1 VSTVYSSI
9 KATCPDGLQS
19 ALESQ
24 DSRSTHVRSEFSYQS
39 AASVEPGLGS
49 LLPARLPIRRL
60 HRGETIYA
68 QGDPARFVYDLVSG
82 WVGLHRDLPD
92 GRRHMVKFLL
102 AGALFGLEPK
112 GVAEGQ
118 GATALTEITIRAM
131 PLSHFDYLRQEL
143 PEFNER
149 LLWILARDNHLASDA
164 LMIMSQGTAIERVAH
179 VLWEVATRLSGPDAP
194 SANLVF
200 RIPLTQQLIANATG
214 LTPIHVNRVIRT
226 IRLRGIVELR
236 RGIMIVR
243 DAKKLAALAG
253 ASAELGVLW
262 RARAPES
269 SHAYSRGSAVGDQKN
284 KGRAAPNLD

>member
-1 VSTVYSSI
+1 MVSATYSSI
-9 KATCPDGLQS
+9 KTISTDGLNGSLASQS
-19 ALESQ
+19 
-24 DSRSTHVRSEFSYQS
+24 SRATPLRPELPPSS
-39 AASVEPGLGS
+39 AARDTSDLGS

-60 HRGETIYA
+60 HRGEIIYA

-92 GRRHMVKFLL
+92 GRRQIVKFLL

-131 PLSHFDYLRQEL
+131 PLSHFDYLRQEV

-149 LLWILARDNHLASDA
+149 ILWFLARDNHLASDT

-179 VLWEVATRLSGPDAP
+179 VLWEIATRLSGPDAP

-214 LTPIHVNRVIRT
+214 LTPIHVNRVVRT

-236 RGIMIVR
+236 RGMMIVR
-243 DAKKLAALAG
+243 DARKLAVLAG
-253 ASAELGVLW
+253 ATTELGVLW
-262 RARAPES
+262 RSRAPVFTS
-269 SHAYSRGSAVGDQKN
+269 VQTWQR
-284 KGRAAPNLD
+284 R